1 MIAKIG
7 NHKPPRVIEEFFMP
21 ERALPPSYDIN
32 FDRQNF
38 SEQLV
43 RRNLET
49 DLGERFNV
57 VISKTKYYFDGHL
70 LKSQG
75 DIEPFVETIKKGIQ
89 ERQKYAGDHD
99 RKRELAEFENFNK
112 VQTYLLE
119 DNLVISVSPKG
130 PRDSCYQRNYFD
142 LYEKTSGNEVLM
154 TRFSTQMSIRE
165 LTKAMQQI
173 NPDFGLGSEVDD
185 IYLLQNPISTNLSTN
200 QILEIFHPDYEA
212 LREEELEKLLIACQP
227 LIFAYINSLI
237 ENPNDVEIYRRA
249 LLNFADDFILKPKTR
264 GLLQYQLQDAAF
276 MPVFASQLAAR
287 PVRYVVAG
295 CGAQGDL
302 LISNFSPY
310 SVVEFASGKKTS
322 SEKTLNCR
330 CPFCNRH
337 VEANISSGRITC
349 PECGNSAPYQ
359 C

>member
-1 MIAKIG
+1 
-7 NHKPPRVIEEFFMP
+7 VIYKEVFLNP

-38 SEQLV
+38 NELRI

-57 VISKTKYYFDGHL
+57 VISQVQYYLDGNL
-70 LKSQG
+70 LKSQ
-75 DIEPFVETIKKGIQ
+75 DDTEPFVETIKRGIKN
-89 ERQKYAGDHD
+89 RQKYAGFHD
-99 RKRELAEFENFNK
+99 RRRELAEFENFNK

-119 DNLVISVSPKG
+119 DDLVISVSAKG
-130 PRDSCYQRNYFD
+130 PKDSCYQRNYFD
-142 LYEKTSGNEVLM
+142 IYEKTSTGKVQM
-154 TRFSTQMSIRE
+154 TRFSSQMSIRE
-165 LTKAMQQI
+165 LTEAIRQI
-173 NPDFGLGSEVDD
+173 NPDFGLDSEVDD
-185 IYLLQNPISTNLSTN
+185 IYLLQNPIKANLSTD

-212 LREEELEKLLIACQP
+212 LREEELEKLLVACQP

-237 ENPNDVEIYRRA
+237 ENPNDAEIYRRA

-264 GLLQYQLQDAAF
+264 ELLQHQPRDAAF
-276 MPVFASQLAAR
+276 SPVFASQLAAR
-287 PVRYVVAG
+287 PVRYVVTG
-295 CGAQGDL
+295 CGAQGNM

-310 SVVEFASGKKTS
+310 SVVEFASSKKTS